1 MTFFYDLNKK
11 LDSIRATPEVNTQ
24 QLNERDM
31 GKHNNATTGFAAL
44 AKKTG
49 GGEKGARI
57 AGAQLAKMR
66 AKGQVE
72 EEFGPGTTGPKQNQ
86 AGPLGRSFP
95 DSKNYKTPNQ
105 DKNFDTERSI
115 DKMSGQGYSAKNFP
129 KATAGAATMD
139 AQGQA
144 EYVGRTAPGV
154 VNKIKDKLGYDMPNP
169 AYGPKPDET
178 QRLAA
183 RYPAATQEAYNPN
196 SVGAE
201 NRRGLDASHA
211 ANLKKKAAA
220 GDAKAQAAL
229 QHLKDKK
236 ERRGNDFNARMERE
250 SVGMAE
256 GGKPDF
262 LDIDKDGNRTE
273 PMKSAA
279 RSARGMKEGGIPMT
293 PKQQKFAKLAKPF
306 DKITFA
312 DKIVGAK
319 KEVDEM
325 LGQVAADA
333 MKKAVRGRD
342 RDMEEASTGNAFDYK
357 NFKQPEK
364 QKPTSFVHKG
374 TYGTEYD
381 GDKEDAR
388 AIRTKKQAAADAGQ
402 GSRGRG
408 RPKKGASVDTG
419 EVMKP
424 DFSAFGDK
432 VKIKPFTGKIT
443 KHKMVGEDDLDPKD
457 QGEYD
462 QEGDMAKDSIKTVV
476 RHAQALEKILGDNDN
491 LPEWVQS
498 KLAKIESMMT
508 AVDDYMQNQADD
520 MDDEQEPIAEKA
532 VSKKQQRFMG
542 MVSAAKK
549 GEKPASKEVAK
560 VAKTMKKGDA
570 EDFASTKHKGLPEK
584 AAKKPKEKDVEE
596 STTSGSVATSGAAA
610 KGSGGFTFG
619 KGIYD
624 SMNRELEGMIAES
637 MSMNMS
643 MNNDGNGPTRSL
655 TVTATDEDAT
665 RLAQLLK
672 SAGLGGDAGAQ
683 GSCSVCGGSSCGC
696 NTMDES
702 YGDDEVSQNTP
713 DYPTNTEK
721 AQDNFEYSG
730 GLNKPK
736 STGQTTIPV
745 IASQGDRQE
754 SYAESE
760 QDALQRMMEMSGIR
774 EAKAKPDFLD
784 MDKDGDKDEPMKKAV
799 DDKKTKVDEADTE
812 FNESIQRMREIAGLD
827 KKAVDEEKT
836 QEGNKFA
843 HNVLKAKEAGK
854 TQADLDGDG
863 DMEKVRESI
872 FTLTKQWKAYKG

>member
-1 MTFFYDLNKK
+1 MSFFYNLNDK
-11 LDSIRATPEVNTQ
+11 LNAIRATPEVTHK

-31 GKHNNATTGFAAL
+31 SRAAKGYEKYGKQGMEALARAGREGKALDPVRAKYDKYDNTAVDEGAHSQHAMDLNPDFAKTGQKPGVMDRVARGAKKLADFVAPGDEELLDRLQRSSGARQPGGPRQPVKEKMSPGKAKSFAAL
-44 AKKTG
+44 APPT
-49 GGEKGARI
+49 
-57 AGAQLAKMR
+57 
-66 AKGQVE
+66 
-72 EEFGPGTTGPKQNQ
+72 
-86 AGPLGRSFP
+86 
-95 DSKNYKTPNQ
+95 
-105 DKNFDTERSI
+105 
-115 DKMSGQGYSAKNFP
+115 
-129 KATAGAATMD
+129 
-139 AQGQA
+139 
-144 EYVGRTAPGV
+144 
-154 VNKIKDKLGYDMPNP
+154 
-169 AYGPKPDET
+169 
-178 QRLAA
+178 
-183 RYPAATQEAYNPN
+183 
-196 SVGAE
+196 
-201 NRRGLDASHA
+201 
-211 ANLKKKAAA
+211 
-220 GDAKAQAAL
+220 
-229 QHLKDKK
+229 
-236 ERRGNDFNARMERE
+236 
-250 SVGMAE
+250 
-256 GGKPDF
+256 
-262 LDIDKDGNRTE
+262 
-273 PMKSAA
+273 
-279 RSARGMKEGGIPMT
+279 
-293 PKQQKFAKLAKPF
+293 

-312 DKIVGAK
+312 DKIAGAK

-325 LGQVAADA
+325 LGDVAAEA
-333 MKKAVRGRD
+333 MKKALGGGRGRD
-342 RDMEEASTGNAFDYK
+342 QEMDEASTGNAFDYK

-381 GDKEDAR
+381 GDKEDAK

-432 VKIKPFTGKIT
+432 VKIKPFAGKIT
-443 KHKMVGEDDLDPKD
+443 KHKMVGEDDLDPED

-596 STTSGSVATSGAAA
+596 STTSGSVATSTAAPKA
-610 KGSGGFTFG
+610 SKASGGFTFG

-655 TVTATDEDAT
+655 TITATDDDAT

-672 SAGLGGDAGAQ
+672 SAGLGGSDHDYH
-683 GSCSVCGGSSCGC
+683 
-696 NTMDES
+696 TMDEN
-702 YGDDEVSQNTP
+702 YGVNEVSQNTP
-713 DYPTNTEK
+713 DYPTNTET
-721 AQDNFEYSG
+721 AEDNFEYSG

-736 STGQTTIPV
+736 STGQTTVPV

-754 SYAESE
+754 SYAAEE
-760 QDALQRMMEMSGIR
+760 QDALHRMMEMSGIR

-784 MDKDGDKDEPMKKAV
+784 MDKDGNKDEPMKKAV
-799 DDKKTKVDEADTE
+799 DDKEDALKEEDE
-812 FNESIQRMREIAGLD
+812 FSESIQRMREIAGIQEA

-836 QEGNKFA
+836 EEGNKFA

-854 TQADLDGDG
+854 KEADLDGDG

-872 FTLTKQWKAYKG
+872 FTLTNQWRAYKG

>member
-1 MTFFYDLNKK
+1 MSFFYNLNDK
-11 LDSIRATPEVNTQ
+11 LNAIRATPEVTHK

-31 GKHNNATTGFAAL
+31 SRAAKGYEKYGKQGMEALARAGREGKALDPVRAKYDKYDNTAVDEGAHSQHAMDLNPDFAKTGQKPGVMDRVARGAKKLADFVAPGDEELLDRLQRSSGARQPGGPRQPVKEKMSPGKAKSFAAL
-44 AKKTG
+44 APPT
-49 GGEKGARI
+49 
-57 AGAQLAKMR
+57 
-66 AKGQVE
+66 
-72 EEFGPGTTGPKQNQ
+72 
-86 AGPLGRSFP
+86 
-95 DSKNYKTPNQ
+95 
-105 DKNFDTERSI
+105 
-115 DKMSGQGYSAKNFP
+115 
-129 KATAGAATMD
+129 
-139 AQGQA
+139 
-144 EYVGRTAPGV
+144 
-154 VNKIKDKLGYDMPNP
+154 
-169 AYGPKPDET
+169 
-178 QRLAA
+178 
-183 RYPAATQEAYNPN
+183 
-196 SVGAE
+196 
-201 NRRGLDASHA
+201 
-211 ANLKKKAAA
+211 
-220 GDAKAQAAL
+220 
-229 QHLKDKK
+229 
-236 ERRGNDFNARMERE
+236 
-250 SVGMAE
+250 
-256 GGKPDF
+256 
-262 LDIDKDGNRTE
+262 
-273 PMKSAA
+273 
-279 RSARGMKEGGIPMT
+279 
-293 PKQQKFAKLAKPF
+293 

-312 DKIVGAK
+312 DKIAGAK

-325 LGQVAADA
+325 LGDVAAEA
-333 MKKAVRGRD
+333 MKKALGGGRGRD
-342 RDMEEASTGNAFDYK
+342 QEMDEASTGNAFDYK

-381 GDKEDAR
+381 GDKEDAK

-432 VKIKPFTGKIT
+432 VKIKPFAGKIT
-443 KHKMVGEDDLDPKD
+443 KHKMVGEDDLDPED

-476 RHAQALEKILGDNDN
+476 RHAHALEKILGDNDN

-596 STTSGSVATSGAAA
+596 STTSGSVATSTAAPKA
-610 KGSGGFTFG
+610 SKASGGFTFG

-655 TVTATDEDAT
+655 TITATDDDAT

-672 SAGLGGDAGAQ
+672 SAGLGGSDHDYH
-683 GSCSVCGGSSCGC
+683 
-696 NTMDES
+696 TMDEN
-702 YGDDEVSQNTP
+702 YGVNEVSQNTP
-713 DYPTNTEK
+713 DYPTNTET
-721 AQDNFEYSG
+721 AEDNFEYSG

-736 STGQTTIPV
+736 STGQTTVPV

-754 SYAESE
+754 SYAAEE
-760 QDALQRMMEMSGIR
+760 QDALHRMMEMSGIR

-784 MDKDGDKDEPMKKAV
+784 MDKDGNKDEPMKKAV
-799 DDKKTKVDEADTE
+799 DDKEDALKEEDE
-812 FNESIQRMREIAGLD
+812 FSESIQRMREIAGIQEA

-836 QEGNKFA
+836 EEGNKFA

-854 TQADLDGDG
+854 KEADLDGDG

-872 FTLTKQWKAYKG
+872 FTLTNQWRAYKG